1 VTAEEPPAPPRVPTA
16 TYRVQ
21 VRPGFGFDDVAAV
34 ADHVHALGASHVY
47 LSPILQPAPG
57 SQHGYDVVDH
67 SRLNTEAGGRSAF
80 DRMAAALRELGLSAV
95 ADVVPNHMAVPT
107 PVRLNHAL
115 WSVLRDGPGSP
126 FARWFDVDWTVPDRA
141 VLMPVLAER
150 IGTVLASGQLTVDR
164 DGPEPVL
171 RYFTHEFPIRPGTE
185 DLPLEELVDRQWYRL
200 AWWRVADDELN
211 YRRFFD
217 VDTLAAVRVELPA
230 VFDAT
235 HALLLELV
243 ADGTL
248 TGLRIDHPDGLA
260 DPRGYLR
267 RLAVAT
273 GGVWVVVEKILLG
286 DEQVPADWPCAGTT
300 GYESLHQ
307 VGGLFVDSAATGP
320 LTSLLTELTGE
331 PADFARVEEE
341 GKRDVLATS
350 LYAEVQRLTELLF
363 DICREDIALR
373 DHTRR
378 HLQEAL
384 IELLVAFDRYRAYV
398 VLGEPASAQA
408 VEVLRAAAGR
418 AAEHLPDETADALA
432 LVVDLALARPSG
444 KGPRGQADRRWRD
457 EFAVRFQQTCGP
469 VMAKGVEDT
478 AFYRWH
484 RFVAANEVGG
494 DPSQIGVAPD
504 DFHAFTTRA
513 LRSRP
518 AGMTTLS
525 THDTKRSEDVRA
537 RLAAATELSAEW
549 GEAARAW
556 MDGSAKHRSGEGL
569 PDASTVY
576 LMWQTLVGTWRDGPI
591 AADRLRTFL
600 AKATREAKTRTS
612 WTSPD
617 PAYDEAVAAFV
628 DAVVADAELMDGVG
642 RFSELIAGPA
652 RVAVLGQKL
661 VQLAMPGVPDVYQ
674 GCELVDLS
682 LVDPDN
688 RRDVDFADRRAR
700 LARLDAGH
708 PPADLDDEKL
718 LVTSR
723 TLRLRRE
730 HPDWFVGP
738 STGYAPIP
746 TSTGNA
752 VAFARGV
759 LPATTAGPGS
769 DAEDSAGPG
778 LLTTGPLPL
787 VGGPAGAR
795 AGDESGEA
803 GRRGETGR
811 RSGEAGRRSGDATGG
826 EADAGAGAQVVAVAT
841 RLPVALA
848 RRGGWG
854 EHTLTLPEGRWRD
867 VFSGVIVDGGSA
879 RLAAVLTDLPVAL
892 LLREPNLEAGQVRT
906 TTVPR

>member
-1 VTAEEPPAPPRVPTA
+1 VPTA
-16 TYRVQ
+16 LYRVQ

-34 ADHVHALGASHVY
+34 ADHVRALGASHVY
-47 LSPILQPAPG
+47 LSPILEPAPG

-67 SRLNTEAGGRSAF
+67 SRLNAEAGGRAAF
-80 DRMAAALRELGLSAV
+80 DRMAAALREQGLSAV

-141 VLMPVLAER
+141 VLMPVLGER
-150 IGTVLASGQLTVDR
+150 IGTVLGSGQLTVDR

-171 RYFTHEFPIRPGTE
+171 RYFAHEFPIRPGTE
-185 DLPLEELVDRQWYRL
+185 HLPLEELVDRQWYRL

-217 VDTLAAVRVELPA
+217 VDTLAAVRVEVPA

-235 HALLLELV
+235 HELLLELV

-260 DPRGYLR
+260 DPRSYLR
-267 RLAVAT
+267 RLAEVT
-273 GGVWVVVEKILLG
+273 GGVWVVAEKILLG
-286 DEQVPADWPCAGTT
+286 DEQLPADWPCAGTT

-307 VGGLFVDSAATGP
+307 VGGLFVDSAATAP
-320 LTSLLTELTGE
+320 LTWLLTELTDE
-331 PADFARVEEE
+331 PADFAGVEEE
-341 GKRDVLATS
+341 GKREVLASS
-350 LYAEVQRLTELLF
+350 LYAEVARLTELLF

-378 HLQEAL
+378 QLQEAL

-398 VLGEPASAQA
+398 VIGEPAPAEA
-408 VEVLRAAAGR
+408 VEVVEAAAAR
-418 AAEHLPDETADALA
+418 AAEHLPDESADALA
-432 LVVDLALARPSG
+432 LVVDLALGRPTG
-444 KGPRGQADRRWRD
+444 RGPRGQADRRWRD

-478 AFYRWH
+478 AFYRWY

-494 DPSQIGVAPD
+494 DPSRIGVAPD
-504 DFHAFTTRA
+504 DFHAFATRV

-518 AGMTTLS
+518 TGMTTLS

-537 RLAAATELSAEW
+537 RLAAACELTDEW
-549 GEAARAW
+549 AEAARAW
-556 MDGSAKHRSGEGL
+556 MDGAARHRSGEAL
-569 PDASTVY
+569 PDTSTVY
-576 LMWQTLVGTWRDGPI
+576 LVWQTLVGTWRDGPI
-591 AADRLRTFL
+591 AADRLRTYL

-617 PAYDEAVAAFV
+617 PAYDEAVAAFAG
-628 DAVVADAELMDGVG
+628 AVVADQDLMDGVG
-642 RFSELIAGPA
+642 RFSGLIAEPA

-688 RRDVDFADRRAR
+688 RRDVDFAARRSR
-700 LARLDAGH
+700 LAWLDAGNR
-708 PPADLDDEKL
+708 PTDLDDEKL

-723 TLRLRRE
+723 MLRLRRE

-738 STGYAPIP
+738 SAGYAPIA

-752 VAFARGV
+752 VAFARGR
-759 LPATTAGPGS
+759 LRAATAASGPG
-769 DAEDSAGPG
+769 AEDSPGPG
-778 LLTTGPLPL
+778 LLTGPVPL
-787 VGGPAGAR
+787 VGGRSGAEAAGDGPAGDGGG
-795 AGDESGEA
+795 AGGEA
-803 GRRGETGR
+803 GGE
-811 RSGEAGRRSGDATGG
+811 
-826 EADAGAGAQVVAVAT
+826 AGAQVVAVAT
-841 RLPVALA
+841 RLPVALT

-867 VFSGVIVDGGSA
+867 VFTGATVDGGSA
-879 RLAAVLTDLPVAL
+879 LLAAVLTDLPVAL
-892 LLREPNLEAGQVRT
+892 LLREPAT
-906 TTVPR
+906 A